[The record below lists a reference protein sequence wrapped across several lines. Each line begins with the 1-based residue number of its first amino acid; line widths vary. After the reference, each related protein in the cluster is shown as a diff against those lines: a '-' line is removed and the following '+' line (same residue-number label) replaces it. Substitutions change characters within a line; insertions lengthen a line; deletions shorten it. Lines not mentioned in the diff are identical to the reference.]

1 MFGAKKGEMIRLK
14 TGSWVA
20 AFFGAL
26 VVCAGSAHA
35 TDIGGTI
42 SATVTITEDSQLVDD
57 VTCTVTG
64 APCIAIG
71 APNVTLD
78 LNGFTM
84 TGPADPQVAC
94 AASPGLPITNAS
106 GEAGIFVS
114 AQKDVVIRGPGLVQQ
129 FRNFGIL
136 LLNSTSASVKGVTMS
151 NNCFSGVILIGG
163 SDHLLE
169 GNISVGNGAPSAPC
183 GGI

>member
-1 MFGAKKGEMIRLK
+1 MIRLK
-14 TGSWVA
+14 TGTWFA
-20 AFFGAL
+20 AFLGAL
-26 VVCAGSAHA
+26 GVCAGGAYA

-57 VTCTVTG
+57 VNCTVTG
-64 APCIAIG
+64 GPCIAIG

-78 LNGFTM
+78 LNGFTI
-84 TGPADPQVAC
+84 TGQADPQVAC
-94 AASPGLPITNAS
+94 VASPGLPIPNAS
-106 GEAGIFVS
+106 GEAGIFVN
-114 AQKDVVIRGPGLVQQ
+114 AQKEVVIRGPGLVQQ

-136 LLNSTSASVKGVTMS
+136 LLNSTSGTVKGVTMS
-151 NNCFSGVILIGG
+151 NNCFSGVILVGG

-169 GNISVGNGAPSAPC
+169 GNVTVRNGAPSAPC

>member
-1 MFGAKKGEMIRLK
+1 MIRLK
-14 TGSWVA
+14 TGKWLAS
-20 AFFGAL
+20 FLGAL
-26 VVCAGSAHA
+26 GVCAGGAYA

-42 SATVTITEDSQLVDD
+42 SATMTITEDSQLVDD

-64 APCIAIG
+64 GPCIAIG

-78 LNGFTM
+78 LNGFTI
-84 TGPADPQVAC
+84 TGQADPQVAC
-94 AASPGLPITNAS
+94 AGSPGSN
-106 GEAGIFVS
+106 EAGIFVS
-114 AQKDVVIRGPGLVQQ
+114 ALKDVVIRGPGLVQQ
-129 FRNFGIL
+129 FRNFGIQ

-169 GNISVGNGAPSAPC
+169 GNVAVRNGAPTSPC

>member
-1 MFGAKKGEMIRLK
+1 MTGLK
-14 TGSWVA
+14 TGTCIA
-20 AFFGAL
+20 AFLGAL
-26 VVCAGSAHA
+26 LLGARSGQAA
-35 TDIGGTI
+35 DIGGTI
-42 SATVTITEDSQLVDD
+42 SATLTITEDSQLVDD
-57 VTCTVTG
+57 VTCTVSG

-78 LNGFTM
+78 LNGFTI
-84 TGPADPQVAC
+84 TGQADPQVAC
-94 AASPGLPITNAS
+94 VASPGIPIINGS
-106 GEAGIFVS
+106 GEAGILVN

-136 LLNSTSASVKGVTMS
+136 VLNSTSASVKGVTIS
-151 NNCFSGVILIGG
+151 NNCFSGVILVGG

-169 GNISVGNGAPSAPC
+169 GNVSVRNGAPNAPC

>member
-1 MFGAKKGEMIRLK
+1 MIHLK
-14 TGSWVA
+14 TGTWFA
-20 AFFGAL
+20 ALLGAL

-71 APNVTLD
+71 TPSVTLD
-78 LNGFTM
+78 LNGFTI
-84 TGPADPQVAC
+84 TGLGDPQTAC
-94 AASPGLPITNAS
+94 ASPGPN
-106 GEAGIFVS
+106 EAGILVN
-114 AQKDVVIRGPGLVQQ
+114 AQKDVAIRGPGLVQQ
-129 FRNFGIL
+129 FRNFGIQ
-136 LLNSTSASVKGVTMS
+136 LLNSTNGTVTGVTIS
-151 NNCFSGVILIGG
+151 NNCFSGVIVIGG
-163 SDHLLE
+163 SGHLLE
-169 GNISVGNGAPSAPC
+169 GNVAVRNGAPNAPC